1 MKVLHVITNFSA
13 IGGAETMLSR
23 LILAQ
28 PHFEHHVVALMRVN
42 ETWHNAL
49 AQCASVT
56 ALQWNGRNSLSV
68 LKQLRSVIRQ
78 IQPDVIQGWMYH
90 ANVMSKLACIGL
102 KQAPP
107 LYWGIHHS
115 LAAFQ
120 DESRSTKLALYLS
133 RILSPYVTGVVYCA
147 HSAQAQH
154 QAFGFRPRQHYVI
167 ANGIV
172 MDDFKHP
179 IVQAEQ
185 SQSYPSQQH
194 SPLLVGFAGR
204 YHVAKG
210 FEYLFGMIASV
221 QHLPIEF
228 WIAGKGADLSN
239 PDIQQLIQQ
248 HHIDLDKVKLMGQV
262 QDMPAFYQQLDLFVM
277 TSITEGLPTVLIEA
291 MASGVPCVTTDVGD
305 AGFIVQDTGYVV
317 PARDVEQLSQAV
329 QTFYAL
335 PEAEKMQLKQQTRA
349 RVQRHFS
356 IESIAAQYAALWN
369 PSR

>member
-13 IGGAETMLSR
+13 VGGAETMLSR

-28 PHFEHHVVALMRVN
+28 PQFEHHVVALMRVN
-42 ETWHNAL
+42 EIYQTAL
-49 AQCASVT
+49 EQCASVT
-56 ALQWNGRNSLSV
+56 ALQWNGRNSLAV
-68 LKQLRSVIRQ
+68 LKQLRDMIRQ

-107 LYWGIHHS
+107 LYWSIHHS

-133 RILSPYVTGVVYCA
+133 RVLSPYVTGVVYCA

-154 QAFGFRPRQHYVI
+154 QAFGFRPKQHCVI

-172 MDDFKHP
+172 MDDFKIQLNKP
-179 IVQAEQ
+179 
-185 SQSYPSQQH
+185 QQH
-194 SPLLVGFAGR
+194 KPLLVGFAGR

-228 WIAGKGADLSN
+228 WIAGKGADLNN

-248 HHIDLDKVKLMGQV
+248 YHIDLDKIKLMGQV
-262 QDMPAFYQQLDLFVM
+262 EDMPAFYQQLDLFVM

-291 MASGVPCVTTDVGD
+291 MASGVPCVTTNVGD

-335 PEAEKMQLKQQTRA
+335 PEAQKMQLKQQTRA

-369 PSR
+369 SST

>member
-1 MKVLHVITNFSA
+1 MKVLHVITNFA
-13 IGGAETMLSR
+13 AVGGAETMLSR

-28 PHFEHHVVALMRVN
+28 PQFEHHVVALMRIN
-42 ETWHNAL
+42 ETYDSAL
-49 AQCASVT
+49 AQCASVK

-90 ANVMSKLACIGL
+90 ANVMSKLACIGV

-133 RILSPYVTGVVYCA
+133 RILSPYVTGIVYCA

-154 QAFGFRPRQHYVI
+154 QAFGLRAKQHCVI

-172 MDDFKHP
+172 MDDFN
-179 IVQAEQ
+179 VQ
-185 SQSYPSQQH
+185 SNKPQQH
-194 SPLLVGFAGR
+194 QPLLVGFAGR
-204 YHVAKG
+204 YHPAKG
-210 FEYLFGMIASV
+210 FEYLFALIARV

-228 WIAGKGADLSN
+228 WIAGKGADLNN
-239 PDIQQLIQQ
+239 PDIQELIQN
-248 HHIDLDKVKLMGQV
+248 HHIDLNKIKLMGQV

-329 QTFYAL
+329 QSYYTL
-335 PEAEKMQLKQQTRA
+335 PETQKMQLKQQTRA
-349 RVQRHFS
+349 RVKRHFS
-356 IESIAAQYAALWN
+356 IESIAEQYAALWN